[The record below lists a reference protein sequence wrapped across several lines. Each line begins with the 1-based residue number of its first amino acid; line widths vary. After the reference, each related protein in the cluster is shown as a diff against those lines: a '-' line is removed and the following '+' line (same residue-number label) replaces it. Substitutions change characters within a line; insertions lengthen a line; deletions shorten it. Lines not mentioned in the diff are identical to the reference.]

1 MQLLCFGTEPC
12 TTLGAQFTDSGVSD
26 VPGVVGTQ
34 TSTCCSSDGAEEE
47 EEGGI
52 WEPEEKGKGVKW
64 VSWPAANVALTHSL

>member
-1 MQLLCFGTEPC
+1 MVCEGEDTGGWQCQQRKSALP
-12 TTLGAQFTDSGVSD
+12 
-26 VPGVVGTQ
+26 
-34 TSTCCSSDGAEEE
+34 EEE